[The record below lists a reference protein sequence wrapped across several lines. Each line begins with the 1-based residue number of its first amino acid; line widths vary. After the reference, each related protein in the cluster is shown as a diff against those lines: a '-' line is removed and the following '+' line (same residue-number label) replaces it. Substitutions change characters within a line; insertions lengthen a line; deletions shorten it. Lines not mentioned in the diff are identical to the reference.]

1 MRAAANIALLLAAAQ
16 AAAAPGGAA
25 EVISARADAVSVTIY
40 RDLFALVTESRTVD
54 LPAGPVTLVFEGVPE
69 TLLPASTV
77 VSNTGRPLVER
88 NHDFDALTPNSLF
101 EKSIGRQ
108 VLLTRTLPGSGKIA
122 QVPATILAANP
133 GGITLRTADG
143 TEALHC
149 SGLPEQVTFENV
161 PSELHARPRL
171 SVRLAEGAA
180 GRREVRLSYLA
191 HGFSWKSDY
200 VARLDETGRKV
211 DLRGWV
217 TLQNLTGTRFQ
228 DARVQVVAGKLNLID
243 EAEHGTSLIGD
254 TSDYSNDDSLRH
266 AREEALDFL
275 AAESL
280 DSDPTLKLF
289 GGCFSTEPLLGL
301 RSSLMIAESLS
312 RVAGYE
318 IEEVIVTGLRGS
330 LLANH
335 ENFADY
341 HLYSVPFMT
350 DLDARQTKQ
359 VLFLDKPGVKVER
372 FYRQLVDVATYVRD
386 EEEPEVPVLVLGFEN
401 RKSAGLG
408 EPLPEGVLRLFE
420 SGSHGDIFHGEGSL
434 HDTAVGVPVEIPLAG
449 ALGLAL
455 QIEVEEGDDF
465 ADAEIR
471 IANGK
476 NVPVTVE
483 IRQEFDEYMTG
494 ARISR
499 ASHRTIR
506 KSGDFAWRVRVSAN
520 SAETI
525 RFRLKIPEED
535 DR

>member
-1 MRAAANIALLLAAAQ
+1 
-16 AAAAPGGAA
+16 
-25 EVISARADAVSVTIY
+25 
-40 RDLFALVTESRTVD
+40 
-54 LPAGPVTLVFEGVPE
+54 
-69 TLLPASTV
+69 
-77 VSNTGRPLVER
+77 VER
-88 NHDFDALTPNSLF
+88 NHDFDALSPNSLF

-133 GGITLRTADG
+133 GGIMVRTADG

-372 FYRQLVDVATYVRD
+372 FYRQLVDRPTKLPD
-386 EEEPEVPVLVLGFEN
+386 QEEPEVPVLV
-401 RKSAGLG
+401 
-408 EPLPEGVLRLFE
+408 
-420 SGSHGDIFHGEGSL
+420 
-434 HDTAVGVPVEIPLAG
+434 
-449 ALGLAL
+449 
-455 QIEVEEGDDF
+455 Q
-465 ADAEIR
+465 
-471 IANGK
+471 
-476 NVPVTVE
+476 
-483 IRQEFDEYMTG
+483 
-494 ARISR
+494 
-499 ASHRTIR
+499 
-506 KSGDFAWRVRVSAN
+506 
-520 SAETI
+520 
-525 RFRLKIPEED
+525 
-535 DR
+535 